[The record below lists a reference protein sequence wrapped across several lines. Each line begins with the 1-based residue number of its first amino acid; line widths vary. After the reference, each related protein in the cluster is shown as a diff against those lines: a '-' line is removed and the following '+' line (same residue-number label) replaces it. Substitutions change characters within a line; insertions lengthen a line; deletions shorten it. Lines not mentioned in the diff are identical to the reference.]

1 MKDLTGR
8 YAKLRDDLKT
18 ALEIGRAAQTGEDGG
33 TCNLDATAIFLPRWK
48 TDLIKQAAKE
58 AGTDCF
64 EWDFGRRKFV
74 FLPDSKAQANDR
86 SRNAEA
92 MTRYMKER
100 GYEAFDYCQMD

>member
-18 ALEIGRAAQTGEDGG
+18 ALGIGRAAQIGEDGG
-33 TCNLDATAIFLPRWK
+33 TCNFDATAIYLPRWK
-48 TDLIKQAAKE
+48 ADLVKQAAKE

-64 EWDFGRRKFV
+64 EWEFGRRKFV
-74 FLPDSKAQANDR
+74 FLPDSNAQANDR

-92 MTRYMKER
+92 ITKYMQER
-100 GYEAFDYCQMD
+100 GYVAFDYCQMD